1 MGWVPLSK
9 TVLHRNKKSE
19 HIPNLENV
27 VRIFLVWSECRDS
40 NSGPLEPHSS
50 AIPNFATPGYFV
62 LHSQVPIYHSTASD
76 KMQALFLKNQKTAPQ
91 YKKRAHKT
99 IRKTALEAY

>member
-27 VRIFLVWSECRDS
+27 VRIFLVCLLL
-40 NSGPLEPHSS
+40 PKKMHMCLEE
-50 AIPNFATPGYFV
+50 YFFSI
-62 LHSQVPIYHSTASD
+62 L
-76 KMQALFLKNQKTAPQ
+76 L
-91 YKKRAHKT
+91 
-99 IRKTALEAY
+99 